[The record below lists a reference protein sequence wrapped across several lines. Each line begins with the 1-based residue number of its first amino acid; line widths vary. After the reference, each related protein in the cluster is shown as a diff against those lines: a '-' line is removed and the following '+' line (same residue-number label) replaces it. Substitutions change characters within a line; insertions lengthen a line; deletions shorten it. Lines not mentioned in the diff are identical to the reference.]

1 MMNYF
6 QRTPNPGN
14 KMDIEEPPA
23 ENWNTK
29 PWIEK

>member
-6 QRTPNPGN
+6 QRTPGAGN
-14 KMDIEEPPA
+14 KMDIEEPQA
-23 ENWNTK
+23 DNWNTK